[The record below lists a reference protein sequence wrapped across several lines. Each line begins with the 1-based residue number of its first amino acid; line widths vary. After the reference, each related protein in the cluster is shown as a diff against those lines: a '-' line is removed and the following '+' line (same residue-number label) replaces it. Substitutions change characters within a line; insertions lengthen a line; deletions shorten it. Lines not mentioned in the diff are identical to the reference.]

1 MEETSSA
8 PSYNKKKSI
17 RRDSIGL
24 GVSLEILGIAIGVFY
39 LSTIIAPIVGLILFG
54 FGYSIVRQRRYVC
67 MNCGN
72 ELLPESRLCPVC
84 RAKYDE

>member
-8 PSYNKKKSI
+8 PSYEKKKAI
-17 RRDSIGL
+17 RRDNIGL
-24 GVSLEILGIAIGVFY
+24 GVSLEILGIVIGVFY
-39 LSTIIAPIVGLILFG
+39 LATIIGPIVGLILFG

-72 ELLPESRLCPVC
+72 ELQSESRLCPIC
-84 RAKYDE
+84 RATYDG